1 MVSDNETIYM
11 LLAIELG
18 LKNIIYWDNSKG
30 FSSNFASYNKQ
41 N

>member
-1 MVSDNETIYM
+1 MVPDNETIYM

-18 LKNIIYWDNSKG
+18 LKNIYWDNSKG
-30 FSSNFASYNKQ
+30 FPSNFASYSKQ